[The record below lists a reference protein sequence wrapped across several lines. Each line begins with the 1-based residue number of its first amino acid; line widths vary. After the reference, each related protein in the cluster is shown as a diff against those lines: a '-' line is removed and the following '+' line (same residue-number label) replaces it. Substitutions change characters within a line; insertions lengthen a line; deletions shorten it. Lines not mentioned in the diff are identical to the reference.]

1 MKDIIIEI
9 PKDLQ
14 DRLEAL
20 PDKKNPVWKEWTPAM
35 DKALH
40 TYWPV
45 KNHDSVAK
53 ALGVCTLTALR
64 RYRKLTEALD
74 ESR

>member
-14 DRLEAL
+14 DRLDAL
-20 PDKKNPVWKEWTPAM
+20 PDKKNPVWKEWTPAR
-35 DKALH
+35 DKALL
-40 TYWPV
+40 TYWPI
-45 KNHDSVAK
+45 KNHDRVAK
-53 ALGVCTLTALR
+53 ALGVSAITALR

>member
-1 MKDIIIEI
+1 LKDIIIEI

-14 DRLEAL
+14 DRLDAL
-20 PDKKNPVWKEWTPAM
+20 PDKKNPIWKEWTPAM
-35 DKALH
+35 DKALLN
-40 TYWPV
+40 YWPV
-45 KNHDSVAK
+45 KNHYAIAK
-53 ALGVCTLTALR
+53 ALGVSSVTALL